1 METAEIQRFPQP
13 LSKPNYLRN
22 PGLQL
27 FIPFMLIFTRRQTD
41 PPQKQASH
49 HDRMKEER
57 LGIDWAGMDA
67 LRDTIQKS
75 AIQKSAIRG
84 NA

>member
-1 METAEIQRFPQP
+1 
-13 LSKPNYLRN
+13 
-22 PGLQL
+22 
-27 FIPFMLIFTRRQTD
+27 MLIFTRRHTD

-67 LRDTIQKS
+67 LRWHNPKECNPRKRLGKS
-75 AIQKSAIRG
+75 DYRKRG
-84 NA
+84 